1 MDGRRLAPA
10 DAREARAGAD
20 ARETAWKVDVRALER
35 EARRRRATDA
45 RGGADADDAD
55 AGDDGGKAG
64 RATPLAVVCQD
75 VRYEVRDRKT
85 GATTRLL
92 DDVSAVFPPGG
103 ASALMGPSGAG
114 NTTLLDVMSGRKT
127 QGRLRG

>member
-20 ARETAWKVDVRALER
+20 ARETAWKVDVSALER

-92 DDVSAVFPPGG
+92 DDVSAVFPPV
-103 ASALMGPSGAG
+103 SYTHL
-114 NTTLLDVMSGRKT
+114 TLPTKA
-127 QGRLRG
+127 